1 MQLSGILEQEGS
13 GGLVRVDFKSNIRQ
27 VEVHR
32 RHLNG
37 APFGFRVVVQV
48 PEDQVEEFR
57 PKGKVIKVLGDPAL
71 PNVAMEGILEHYGL
85 SMTFPRDVQEAADS
99 LPSQPSEDD
108 IARELADRRIDLRDL
123 PTFTIDGLS
132 AKDLDDALSIERL
145 DNGGY
150 RLYVHIADVGHY
162 VRFNSPLD
170 REAGER
176 GNSYYLADRVIPMLP
191 PELSNGLC
199 SLTAGHDRFTMT
211 CEMTFSS
218 RGKRESAK
226 VYESLTRS
234 DLRGSYEE
242 LARIFPKQKDLSEG
256 KFSEADVIED
266 ELSKLDPEY
275 RSFLPTIIMLQNLGV
290 DLRERRAQ
298 HGALNFDFAETELV
312 LDAEGK
318 VTDVHAAQADWTNQI
333 IEECM
338 VAANVAVAERYGQAG
353 APIIYRVH
361 ENPDREQFEH
371 FKEVARLQGASLGAI
386 DMEDQKTVARVI
398 ENLKTLPAA
407 ETLMTLLLRSLAK
420 ARYDY
425 DPLGHYALAEEW
437 YAHFTAPIRRYSDLV
452 THRALKRRI
461 RGEKDDRQEKHRLP
475 AVTEHISETE
485 RNAINAERDSN
496 DQKICE
502 YMDQFVG
509 QSFDVEISGIMQS
522 GIFVRLPNTVEGM
535 LAFRTMD
542 DYYVYDEYTL
552 SAKGADYGRH
562 FRLGDKLRVKLQS
575 VNTVRRFI
583 DFVLHD
589 ERESGH
595 DGKAKDDMS
604 VAFDESIKRQNE
616 ARKEQGDR
624 PLGRPQGHG
633 RNRSSG
639 SDSRRPRNRRNRSR
653 QDKPRRRRGSAK
665 PMGGQ
670 RRK

>member
-13 GGLVRVDFKSNIRQ
+13 GGIVRVDFKSRIRQ
-27 VEVHR
+27 VEVSR
-32 RHLNG
+32 QHLNG

-48 PEDQVEEFR
+48 PDDQVEEFR
-57 PKGKVIKVLGDPAL
+57 PKGEVIKVLGDPAL

-85 SMTFPRDVQEAADS
+85 SMTFPRAVQEAADK
-99 LPSQPSEDD
+99 LPAQPSEED

-132 AKDLDDALSIERL
+132 AKDLDDALSIEPL

-162 VRFNSPLD
+162 VKFGSPLD
-170 REAGER
+170 REAAER

-211 CEMTFSS
+211 CEMTFTNK
-218 RGKRESAK
+218 GKRDSAK

-256 KFSEADVIED
+256 KFSESDVNQEV
-266 ELSKLDPEY
+266 LQKLGSEY
-275 RSFLPTIIMLQNLGV
+275 ESFLETFIMLQNMGV
-290 DLRERRAQ
+290 ELRKRRMQ
-298 HGALNFDFAETELV
+298 EGALNFDFSETQIV
-312 LDAEGK
+312 LDVEGK
-318 VTDVHAAQADWTNQI
+318 VTDVHAAQSDWTNQI

-386 DMEDQKTVARVI
+386 DMADQKSVARVI
-398 ENLKTLPAA
+398 ENLKTLPAS

-461 RGEKDDRQEKHRLP
+461 RGEKDDQKEKNRLP

-496 DQKICE
+496 DQKIAE
-502 YMDQFVG
+502 YMEQFTG

-522 GIFVRLPNTVEGM
+522 GIFVRLPNTIEGM
-535 LAFRTMD
+535 VAFRTMN

-552 SAKGADYGRH
+552 SAKGADHGRH

-575 VNTVRRFI
+575 VNTIRRFI
-583 DFVLHD
+583 DFVIQD
-589 ERESGH
+589 ELESGH

-604 VAFDESIKRQNE
+604 VVFDESIKRQNE
-616 ARKEQGDR
+616 ARKELGEK
-624 PLGRPQGHG
+624 PLGRLQGQG
-633 RNRSSG
+633 RGRSSN
-639 SDSRRPRNRRNRSR
+639 SDSHRPRNRRNRSG
-653 QDKPRRRRGSAK
+653 QDKSKRRRGHAK
-665 PMGGQ
+665 PIGGKG
-670 RRK
+670 RK